1 MTAHPEGLAI
11 LLCSLALPGAAFGQD
26 GWDREPLV
34 TDRPSFTESAAA
46 VAPGRLQ
53 VEGGFTFTKNGE
65 QHSQTLGEF
74 VFRLGLVR
82 RLEARLAVNPLS
94 VVGRPGRYEAE
105 GPDDITLGARVNL
118 VGAPRGIVP
127 QFAIQGAVVVPV
139 KNDDRPNVAPA
150 LTLASAWNLS
160 DDLSLGSNLGW
171 TYGGVSEDR
180 FSSISA
186 SLLFG
191 VSLGKRWG
199 TYAEYYGFVRTGDH
213 PNEYFVDAGVT
224 FLVSPDFQLDGRIGT
239 GFEDP
244 QPNYFAGIG
253 ASFRL

>member
-1 MTAHPEGLAI
+1 MTAHPEILAI
-11 LLCSLALPGAAFGQD
+11 LLCSLVLPGSALGQD

-34 TDRPSFTESAAA
+34 TDRPSFTESAA
-46 VAPGRLQ
+46 VVGPGRLQ
-53 VEGGFTFTKNGE
+53 VEGGFTFTRNGE
-65 QHSQTLGEF
+65 QNSHTLGEF
-74 VFRLGLVR
+74 VFRLGLVK
-82 RLEARLAVNPLS
+82 RLEARLVVNPLS
-94 VVGRPGRYEAE
+94 VVGRPGRYETN
-105 GPDDITLGARVNL
+105 GPDDITFGARVKL
-118 VGAPRGIVP
+118 VEAPRGIVP
-127 QFAIQGAVVVPV
+127 QFSIQGAAVVPV
-139 KNDDRPNVAPA
+139 KDDERPNVAPA
-150 LTLASAWNLS
+150 LVLAAAWNLS

-180 FSSISA
+180 FSSFSA

-213 PNEYFVDAGVT
+213 PNENFVDAGVT
-224 FLVSPDFQLDGRIGT
+224 FLVTPNFQLDGRIGT

-244 QPNYFAGIG
+244 RPNYFAGIG